1 MKFPNFFLILFIFFT
16 ALCFVGIIAE
26 NDIIFM
32 VGKTAVFPCL
42 VFYYID
48 HIKKINPIFLLILLI
63 FYITDLI
70 IVADFINKEQYLE
83 ILLNLNHLL
92 ILYLTLKNI
101 EKKPI
106 NYKILVFTV
115 FMFILGT
122 TIEYLIYDLMKEKY
136 AELGLRIFLSGILI
150 SIFNSISLYNY
161 LLRNCYVYY
170 YFGFACL
177 SLALMYCFFNVYRYI
192 FNLQALRLLSLSFKI
207 LTYFLFVKYMIAKE
221 RRDLKLIH
229 FKQQ

>member
-1 MKFPNFFLILFIFFT
+1 
-16 ALCFVGIIAE
+16 
-26 NDIIFM
+26 
-32 VGKTAVFPCL
+32 
-42 VFYYID
+42 
-48 HIKKINPIFLLILLI
+48 
-63 FYITDLI
+63 
-70 IVADFINKEQYLE
+70 
-83 ILLNLNHLL
+83 
-92 ILYLTLKNI
+92 
-101 EKKPI
+101 
-106 NYKILVFTV
+106 
-115 FMFILGT
+115 MFILGT